1 MVNSDKE
8 NYFLVK
14 PLSKEII
21 CKIPFKNNIR
31 WAKWVG
37 MTPFSF
43 AENFKAENS
52 TQELQ
57 LGIDEKYI
65 KDLQGIGKLFRD
77 WYSTKDTVNK

>member
-1 MVNSDKE
+1 
-8 NYFLVK
+8 
-14 PLSKEII
+14 
-21 CKIPFKNNIR
+21 
-31 WAKWVG
+31 

-77 WYSTKDTVNK
+77 WYSTKDTVNKLNYSDNVSLNVSTPTCL